1 MKLSFAYKAFT
12 LILSILLFTQIQAQ
26 ENVSDNNLGVV
37 SGNVSIIAQ
46 QYTNDSLI
54 GATAPPEKMAMNAF
68 TNILYRKGKFNA
80 GMRIEAYYPSLL
92 GYPEGF
98 NGAGIGYYFAEF
110 KSEKLT
116 VTAGTF
122 YEQFGSG
129 MALRTYEENTLGLDN
144 SILGVRVKYNAGKG
158 VYLKGVY
165 GTQRYKFDYK
175 IIPGPG
181 IVRGFDAE
189 WQINDAFESMADDK
203 IKFNVGGSFVSKYQQ
218 DKDPILIMPENV
230 GNSAGRFSMFG
241 QHFNFST
248 EYVYKIN
255 DPSAD
260 NGYIYKN
267 GQGLMFNLNF
277 FKKGFG
283 LALAAK
289 STDNMSYRSDRNV
302 GLNYLLINYNPALT
316 KPHTYLLV
324 ATLYPYATN
333 LNGEVAFQ
341 GDLTYKFAKK
351 TKLGG
356 KYGTNIAANFSIAL
370 APERT
375 YLNDMEGS
383 RIGYETKLF
392 AMTDSLFYSD
402 FNISIYKKFTKK
414 FKAKITY
421 FNIAFNADANLV
433 TETHGMV
440 YSNTFVFEGTYK
452 ITPKQ
457 SLRLELQGLFTKQ
470 DRGDWAAAVIEYT
483 ISPHWFFALIDQYNF
498 GNSDP
503 NERIHYL
510 YGTAGYIHNSTRISL
525 AYGRQREG
533 IFCVGGVCRAVP
545 ASNGFNLTIT
555 SSF

>member
-1 MKLSFAYKAFT
+1 MKMSFT
-12 LILSILLFTQIQAQ
+12 LRAFIILLALPLFANLHAQ
-26 ENVSDNNLGVV
+26 EGESDNKTGVV
-37 SGNVSIIAQ
+37 SGNFSVIAQ
-46 QYTNDSLI
+46 QYSNDSVI
-54 GATAPPEKMAMNAF
+54 GATAPPQQVAMNAF
-68 TNILYRKGKFNA
+68 TNILYRKGVFNA

-110 KSEKLT
+110 NNEKLT
-116 VTAGTF
+116 VTGGTF

-129 MALRTYEENTLGLDN
+129 MTLRAYEENTLGLDN

-165 GTQRYKFDYK
+165 GVQRYKFDYK

-181 IVRGFDAE
+181 IVRGFDGE
-189 WQINDAFESMADDK
+189 WQINDAFESMADNK
-203 IKFNVGGSFVSKYQQ
+203 IKFNIGGSFVSKYQQ
-218 DKDPILIMPENV
+218 DKNPLLIMPLNV
-230 GNSAGRFSMFG
+230 GNSAGRFGMYG
-241 QHFNFST
+241 QHFSFFS

-260 NGYIYKN
+260 NGYIYQN
-267 GQGLMFNLNF
+267 GQALLFNLNF

-289 STDNMSYRSDRNV
+289 STDNMSFRSDRNV
-302 GLNYLLINYNPALT
+302 SLNYLLINYNPALT

-341 GDLTYKFAKK
+341 ADLTYLFAKK

-356 KYGTNIAANFSIAL
+356 KYGTTIAANFSIAL

-375 YLNDMEGS
+375 YLNDMESS
-383 RIGYETKLF
+383 RLGYESKLF
-392 AMTDSLFYSD
+392 AMSDSLFYSD
-402 FNISIYKKFTKK
+402 FNFAIYKKLSSK

-440 YSNTFVFEGTYK
+440 YSNTIVFEGTYK
-452 ITPKQ
+452 FTSKQ
-457 SLRLELQGLFTKQ
+457 SLRFELQGLFTKQ
-470 DRGDWAAAVIEYT
+470 DRGNWSAIVLEYT
-483 ISPHWFFALIDQYNF
+483 ISPHWFFAFVDQYNF
-498 GNSDP
+498 GNDDP
-503 NERIHYL
+503 DERVHYP
-510 YGTAGYIHNSTRISL
+510 YFTAGYIHNTTRISL
-525 AYGRQREG
+525 AYGKQREG

-545 ASNGFNLTIT
+545 ASNGLNLTIT